1 MLEQCPNHIVDFLY
15 RDVTLDKAKP
25 PIYQYGIALTLST
38 AGSVVSILLLAVLL
52 GNPLFGVIFLITFIS
67 LRLPGGGYHAS
78 TYRNC
83 FLTTNGVFLVSFAIS
98 SILLYAPTIIGIVV
112 LFVSC
117 IIIWVFAPITNPH
130 HPVSNRTFR
139 KNKLTVRGIVIAY
152 TLLILFGEC
161 FFSWYSLFSIYC
173 ASIAAVAAMMI
184 LEKILGRYKK

>member
-1 MLEQCPNHIVDFLY
+1 MLEQCANHIVNILY
-15 RDVTLDKAKP
+15 RDGALDRAKR

-38 AGSVVSILLLAVLL
+38 AGSVVSILLLAALL
-52 GNPLFGVIFLITFIS
+52 GNLFWGIIFLVTFIS

-98 SILLYAPTIIGIVV
+98 SILSYAPAIIGITILV
-112 LFVSC
+112 VSC
-117 IIIWVFAPITNPH
+117 IIILVLAPITNPH

-139 KNKLTVRGIVIAY
+139 KNKLTVRGIVIVC
-152 TLLILFGEC
+152 TLLILFGEW
-161 FFSWYSLFSIYC
+161 FFSWHSLFSIYC

-184 LEKILGRYKK
+184 LEKN